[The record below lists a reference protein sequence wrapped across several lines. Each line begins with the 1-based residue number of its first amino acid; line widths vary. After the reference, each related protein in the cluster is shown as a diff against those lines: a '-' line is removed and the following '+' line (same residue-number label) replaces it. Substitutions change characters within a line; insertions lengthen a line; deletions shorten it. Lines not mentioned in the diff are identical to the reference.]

1 MSMLV
6 LLSVL
11 AVAHGIYGGSGPVL
25 SVNKKDFK
33 AVILESSLPAVV
45 EFYAPWCGH
54 CQQLA
59 PTYTKVAKN
68 LQVNDLLKALM
79 TQRGIRPL

>member
-1 MSMLV
+1 MSVLV

-11 AVAHGIYGGSGPVL
+11 AVAHGIYGGSGPVI

-33 AVILESSLPAVV
+33 AVILESNLPAIV

-59 PTYTKVAKN
+59 PTYTKVANN
-68 LQVNDLLKALM
+68 LQVSHLPG
-79 TQRGIRPL
+79 R